1 MMRALPSKLARFWRG
16 QAGNA
21 TVEFVLVFPVF
32 LTLFLFSLELAII
45 TLRHTMLERGLDI
58 AVRELRLGTGSA
70 PQHDEI
76 KQIICDN
83 AMIIASCES
92 TLRLEMVR
100 TNIRTLG
107 SLPDDVNCVDQSEE
121 AAPVRSF
128 QNGQQNELMLLR
140 ACVKYSPLLP
150 GMDLAQALDKDG
162 AGQVAIVSKTAFVQE
177 PL

>member
-1 MMRALPSKLARFWRG
+1 MIRARLSRRARFWRE

-21 TVEFVLVFPVF
+21 TVEFVIVFPVF
-32 LTLFLFSLELAII
+32 LALFLFSLELAII

-70 PQHDEI
+70 PQHDDI

-83 AMIIASCES
+83 AMVISSCDA

-100 TNIRTLG
+100 TNIRTLATM
-107 SLPDDVNCVDQSEE
+107 PQDVNCVDSSEE
-121 AAPVRSF
+121 AAPVRQF
-128 QNGQQNELMLLR
+128 ENGQQNDLMLLR

-162 AGQVAIVSKTAFVQE
+162 AGQVAIVSRTAFVQE